1 LISSKNCA
9 IWKTSNAT
17 NCVGTVRSIYFESFE
32 ISSSSRERGVNRT
45 DGKKETGEFTRKFKN
60 QTPLCCVGI
69 NTTLFCARKRER
81 EKERDAL
88 VSISLARF
96 FLLFLVVKK
105 KTKKTKR
112 EIL

>member
-1 LISSKNCA
+1 MISSKNCA

-60 QTPLCCVGI
+60 QTPLCCVVI

-88 VSISLARF
+88 VSTSSPF

>member
-1 LISSKNCA
+1 M
-9 IWKTSNAT
+9 
-17 NCVGTVRSIYFESFE
+17 
-32 ISSSSRERGVNRT
+32 NRT
-45 DGKKETGEFTRKFKN
+45 DGKKETGEFARKFKN
-60 QTPLCCVGI
+60 QTPLCCVVI

-88 VSISLARF
+88 VSISSPF

-112 EIL
+112 EII

>member
-1 LISSKNCA
+1 M
-9 IWKTSNAT
+9 
-17 NCVGTVRSIYFESFE
+17 
-32 ISSSSRERGVNRT
+32 NRT
-45 DGKKETGEFTRKFKN
+45 DLRKRLGKFTRTFKN
-60 QTPLCCVGI
+60 QTPLCCVVI
-69 NTTLFCARKRER
+69 NATTLFCARKRER

-88 VSISLARF
+88 VSISSPF

>member
-1 LISSKNCA
+1 M
-9 IWKTSNAT
+9 
-17 NCVGTVRSIYFESFE
+17 
-32 ISSSSRERGVNRT
+32 NRT
-45 DGKKETGEFTRKFKN
+45 DLRKRLGKFTRTFKN
-60 QTPLCCVGI
+60 QTPLCCVVI

-88 VSISLARF
+88 VSISSPF

>member
-17 NCVGTVRSIYFESFE
+17 NCVGTVRSIYFELFE
-32 ISSSSRERGVNRT
+32 ISSRERGVNRT
-45 DGKKETGEFTRKFKN
+45 DLRKRLGKFTRKFKN
-60 QTPLCCVGI
+60 QTPLCCVVI

-88 VSISLARF
+88 VSTSSPF

>member
-32 ISSSSRERGVNRT
+32 ISSSSSRARGESYRR
-45 DGKKETGEFTRKFKN
+45 KKETGEFTRKFKN

-81 EKERDAL
+81 EKERDAS

-96 FLLFLVVKK
+96 SLLFLVVKK

>member
-1 LISSKNCA
+1 MISSKNCA

-32 ISSSSRERGVNRT
+32 ISSSSRARGESYRLK
-45 DGKKETGEFTRKFKN
+45 KKETGEFTRKFKN